1 MKISKVDG
9 TQRAICL
16 IFLYLNKAAEHNP
29 VPEGRNI
36 CSSDNWKYLTVP
48 LGTEYDITYLKVH
61 YSLPGNHLIPKFYP
75 SETTNR

>member
-1 MKISKVDG
+1 MKNSKVDG

-36 CSSDNWKYLTVP
+36 CSSNNWKYWTVP
-48 LGTEYDITYLKVH
+48 LGTEYDIMYLKALI
-61 YSLPGNHLIPKFYP
+61 SLSGNHLLPKLP
-75 SETTNR
+75 LCNNQ